1 MGNNLDI
8 YTGAG
13 ETNNGP
19 VPQSDRQ
26 TADRTHDRSLNGSK
40 DAPAF
45 QPAGPDQ
52 QLASAETSK
61 TEVTAASPVGR
72 PSKLSPANR
81 TTGTVKTSFTED
93 KPDPTF
99 RPTTVGTVHRCGPE
113 SRVPRTG
120 PGRKWLG

>member
-8 YTGAG
+8 YTGAR

-26 TADRTHDRSLNGSK
+26 TADRTHDRSLNASK

-72 PSKLSPANR
+72 PSKLSPAVR
-81 TTGTVKTSFTED
+81 TTGTVKTSVTED
-93 KPDPTF
+93 NARPDLP
-99 RPTTVGTVHRCGPE
+99 PDDSGPG
-113 SRVPRTG
+113 SWVPRTG